1 MPISKPIIRLL
12 QIFSARL
19 VLEVFGGAGAI
30 WGFSEA
36 IGLRTPET
44 VWFWRPCALIVG
56 VIFFVRWC
64 MQIQDYVFEENLLVP
79 ALKSNEMYSLR
90 KDMSKRFFS
99 EAGEDESLQLST
111 DEETL
116 SYGSPYSSV
125 EGKRRIGS
133 PDSSLEGNT
142 TIGSPDSSVEG

>member
-44 VWFWRPCALIVG
+44 VWFWRPCALSFG

-64 MQIQDYVFEENLLVP
+64 MQIQDYVLEENLLFP
-79 ALKSNEMYSLR
+79 SLNEIESLR
-90 KDMSKRFFS
+90 KDMSNSFFS
-99 EAGEDESLQLST
+99 EAGEDESLKLTKDQ
-111 DEETL
+111 DETE
-116 SYGSPYSSV
+116 SYGSSEFSM
-125 EGKRRIGS
+125 EEKK
-133 PDSSLEGNT
+133 
-142 TIGSPDSSVEG
+142 TIMV

>member
-1 MPISKPIIRLL
+1 MNITMPISMPISKPIIRLL

-44 VWFWRPCALIVG
+44 VWFWRPCALSFG

-64 MQIQDYVFEENLLVP
+64 MQIQDYVLEENLLFP
-79 ALKSNEMYSLR
+79 SLNEIESLR
-90 KDMSKRFFS
+90 KDMSNSFFS
-99 EAGEDESLQLST
+99 EAGEDESLKLTKDQ
-111 DEETL
+111 DETE
-116 SYGSPYSSV
+116 SYGSSEFSM
-125 EGKRRIGS
+125 EEKK
-133 PDSSLEGNT
+133 
-142 TIGSPDSSVEG
+142 TIMV

>member
-1 MPISKPIIRLL
+1 MNITMPISMPISKPIIRLL

-64 MQIQDYVFEENLLVP
+64 MQIQDYVLEENLLFP
-79 ALKSNEMYSLR
+79 SLKSNEMDSLR
-90 KDMSKRFFS
+90 KEMSNSFFS
-99 EAGEDESLQLST
+99 EAGEDESLKLTKDQ
-111 DEETL
+111 DETE
-116 SYGSPYSSV
+116 SYGSSEFSM
-125 EGKRRIGS
+125 EGKQ
-133 PDSSLEGNT
+133 T
-142 TIGSPDSSVEG
+142 MMV